1 MVTSIDKK
9 IGVDIERLKQHIIEL
24 SNIGKDERGGI
35 YRMAFTQEDYQA
47 REWLLQKMKDIGLE
61 ASFDGALNVQAKL
74 SGGKKDLP
82 AIVLGSHIDT
92 VPNAGALDGALG
104 VLMGLECL
112 QIIRENNISLNF
124 PLELIA
130 FSDEEGRFGGM
141 FGSRSYAGLMTPGYL
156 EEATDLD
163 GIYLKDALKVLGHD
177 PYKALD
183 AARAPHELN
192 YFLEVHIEQ
201 GPVLYEHHHALG
213 IVTDITGLFKWQIT
227 LSGSSNHAGT
237 TPMNMRNDAF
247 MGLADFAHE
256 IPRIIDENGSEHS
269 KMTIGKV
276 QLFPGSPN
284 TIPGQAKFSLDV
296 RDISGEKLSE
306 LQDAGRKALSA
317 IARRR
322 KLKFDFEELS
332 FIDPVAC
339 NKKLIASFE
348 KVSKKLDVNYI
359 TMPSGAAHDAQMVA
373 NIAPVGMLFVPSKGG
388 VSHSPHEW
396 TDWRDIETGANV
408 LLNTV
413 LELNRRT

>member
-1 MVTSIDKK
+1 MVTLANKK
-9 IGVDIERLKQHIIEL
+9 LHVNIERLKRNIIEL

-35 YRMAFTQEDYQA
+35 YRMAFTEEDHHA
-47 REWLLQKMKDIGLE
+47 RKWLLKKMKEIGLN
-61 ASFDGALNVQAKL
+61 ATMDGALNVLASL
-74 SGGKKDLP
+74 SNHEDDKP

-92 VPNAGALDGALG
+92 VPNAGALDGTLG
-104 VLMGLECL
+104 VLAGLECL
-112 QIIRENNISLNF
+112 QVIKENSIQLNC
-124 PLELIA
+124 PLELVA

-141 FGSRSYAGLMTPGYL
+141 FGSKSFAGMMTPGYL

-163 GIYLKDALKVLGHD
+163 GVKLKDALKTLGYD

-183 AARAPHELN
+183 AARHPDRIKF
-192 YFLEVHIEQ
+192 FLEIHIEQ
-201 GPVLYEHHHALG
+201 GPVLYEHHHSLG

-237 TPMNMRNDAF
+237 TPMHMRNDAF

-269 KMTIGKV
+269 RITIGKV

-284 TIPGQAKFSLDV
+284 TIPGQARFSLDV
-296 RDISGEKLSE
+296 RDISSTKLAE
-306 LQDAGRKALSA
+306 LQDASRKVLSA

-332 FIDPVAC
+332 WIDPVAC
-339 NKKLIASFE
+339 DQKLITSFE
-348 KVSKKLDVNYI
+348 NVSKRLDINYI
-359 TMPSGAAHDAQMVA
+359 TMPSGAAHDAQMIA

-388 VSHSPHEW
+388 ISHSPHEW

-413 LELNRRT
+413 LDLNELT